1 MPFIGPHGLS
11 TMLPST
17 GAVSPGNGD
26 NGTGKPA
33 YGTLP
38 NPAHPLSAMLRCAY
52 LLNEGSGATF
62 HNSSPAGAGLDATVR
77 VLESPD
83 PPPDSAWEPD
93 ENYGYAYN
101 FDGSRIAEV
110 DWSQAG
116 APSEAPPTVVVVVPL
131 PAIGAGQD
139 QKILTWYEH
148 PYTVLP
154 ENGWLDGSIVVD
166 RQPDGNLAVVGYR
179 MEYDASMPATFQE
192 AVGQA
197 DIAPGDS
204 GMVVVV
210 WRWMQDETGDLFV
223 NGQLV
228 AQTLPGRYDIY
239 YEYVNARLGF
249 FVKQGDPLEGY
260 TGKLITA
267 YGMDWLD
274 DDEVAEISADPW
286 CMYRRS

>member
-110 DWSQAG
+110 DWSQAKR
-116 APSEAPPTVVVVVPL
+116 PSEAPSAVVVVVPL

-154 ENGWLDGSIVVD
+154 ENGWLDGSISVY
-166 RQPDGNLAVVGYR
+166 RQPDGNLAVAGYR
-179 MEYDASMPATFQE
+179 VEYDPTIPETSQM

-228 AQTLPGRYDIY
+228 AQTPSGRFDIY
-239 YEYVNARLGF
+239 FEYVNARLGF
-249 FVKQGDPLEGY
+249 FVKQGDPLAGY